1 MHKFKSYIW
10 EWLIGF
16 SLIVLYLLSSARVV
30 NAAENPSFT
39 HTHAAKC
46 TQKFTETCTV
56 HHTCS
61 YHEEHQT
68 RYCNTCGK
76 GTDHK
81 LTAHTYTCSKQ
92 NDTWQPDGVC
102 TCTVC
107 GTSVG
112 WVNPP
117 GKKHEYTV
125 DRRVCGMEEGEA
137 TATLSVSAD
146 STAWTNKAVGLTA
159 SVAVLKDDA
168 SSQGITLSWQDGKMS
183 VTQNGTYTVT
193 ATNGQGQSISASV
206 TVNCI
211 DTTAP
216 VISSV
221 TGDTGSMSKTAISV
235 TVAASD
241 AESGLA
247 EVPFSTDG
255 GSSFGTS
262 NTFTVTE
269 GSPVTFVVRDK
280 AGNTT
285 QKTIKRGDFP
295 YPAEKPAEGGNKPG
309 GESGGNSNGGNS
321 GSGGS
326 TGGNSGTGGSTGGNS
341 GAGGSGNGGNSGNS
355 NGGNSGTGGSTGGNS
370 GTGSNSNGGNNGTGG
385 AGSTGGKGSSTGAGG
400 KQNGGNTGKNS
411 DKNSTSG
418 KDTAGTGRNNADGGT
433 GAEGSTGENAA
444 GKTGTDSKMLLIA
457 RLEKERLLAQKD
469 LMADDR
475 LAGGYA
481 DAGTG
486 AVESTDE
493 EVFSHK
499 SSAGGLAG
507 MVSWIGANPLPA
519 AGGVLLLAALLI
531 GGYLFWYFGVDVYCY
546 DGGEEYKR
554 LGLLFVKKKQG
565 SYELQFPDGITEDE
579 GKERF
584 RLVFKGRLIKQARHR
599 RLTIHYGGRK
609 ILQSMEECVDF
620 VL

>member
-30 NAAENPSFT
+30 SAAENPSFT

-46 TQKFTETCTV
+46 TQKSTETCTV

-68 RYCNTCGK
+68 RFCNTCGK

-81 LTAHTYTCSKQ
+81 MTAHTYTCSKQ

-125 DRRVCGMEEGEA
+125 DRRVCGMEEGEV

-159 SVAVLKDDA
+159 SVAVLKDDI

-193 ATNGQGQSISASV
+193 ATNGQGQSISATV
-206 TVNCI
+206 AVNCI

-247 EVPFSTDG
+247 EAPFSTDG
-255 GSSFGTS
+255 GSSFGTA

-269 GSPVTFVVRDK
+269 GNPVTFVVKDK

-295 YPAEKPAEGGNKPG
+295 YPAEKPSEGGNKPG
-309 GESGGNSNGGNS
+309 GESGG
-321 GSGGS
+321 
-326 TGGNSGTGGSTGGNS
+326 T
-341 GAGGSGNGGNSGNS
+341 GGSGNGGNSG
-355 NGGNSGTGGSTGGNS
+355 TGGNS
-370 GTGSNSNGGNNGTGG
+370 GNDSNSTGGNNDTGSSGTGNG
-385 AGSTGGKGSSTGAGG
+385 GSGGAGG
-400 KQNGGNTGKNS
+400 KQNGGNPGKNT
-411 DKNSTSG
+411 DKNRTSG
-418 KDTAGTGRNNADGGT
+418 KDTAGNSGNNADAGN
-433 GAEGSTGENAA
+433 GAEGSKKENAA
-444 GKTGTDSKMLLIA
+444 GKSGTDSKMLLIA

-469 LMADDR
+469 MMDDDR

-486 AVESTDE
+486 VEESTDE
-493 EVFSHK
+493 EMPSLK
-499 SSAGGLAG
+499 SNAGGLAG
-507 MVSWIGANPLPA
+507 MVSWIGTNPLPA
-519 AGGVLLLAALLI
+519 AGGMLLLAALLI

>member
-30 NAAENPSFT
+30 SAAENPSFT

-46 TQKFTETCTV
+46 TQKSTETCTV

-68 RYCNTCGK
+68 RFCNTCGK

-159 SVAVLKDDA
+159 SVAILKDDI

-206 TVNCI
+206 AVNCI

-247 EVPFSTDG
+247 ETPFSTDG
-255 GSSFGTS
+255 GSSFGTA

-269 GSPVTFVVRDK
+269 GNPVTFVVKDK

-295 YPAEKPAEGGNKPG
+295 YPAEKPSEGGNKPG
-309 GESGGNSNGGNS
+309 GESGG
-321 GSGGS
+321 
-326 TGGNSGTGGSTGGNS
+326 T
-341 GAGGSGNGGNSGNS
+341 GGSGNGGNSGN
-355 NGGNSGTGGSTGGNS
+355 
-370 GTGSNSNGGNNGTGG
+370 
-385 AGSTGGKGSSTGAGG
+385 
-400 KQNGGNTGKNS
+400 
-411 DKNSTSG
+411 
-418 KDTAGTGRNNADGGT
+418 NADAGT
-433 GAEGSTGENAA
+433 GAEGSRKENAA
-444 GKTGTDSKMLLIA
+444 GKSGTDSKMLLIA

-469 LMADDR
+469 MMDDDR

-486 AVESTDE
+486 VEESTDE
-493 EVFSHK
+493 EMPSLK
-499 SSAGGLAG
+499 SNAGGLAG

-519 AGGVLLLAALLI
+519 AGGMLLLAALLI

-599 RLTIHYGGRK
+599 KLTIHYGGRK

>member
-10 EWLIGF
+10 EWLIGL

-30 NAAENPSFT
+30 NAAKNPSFT

-68 RYCNTCGK
+68 RFCNTCGK

-146 STAWTNKAVGLTA
+146 STAWTNKSVGLTA

-183 VTQNGTYTVT
+183 VTQNGTYTVN

-255 GSSFGTS
+255 GSSFGTV
-262 NTFTVTE
+262 NTFMVTE
-269 GSPVTFVVRDK
+269 GNPVTFVVKDK

-295 YPAEKPAEGGNKPG
+295 YPAEKPSEGGNKPG
-309 GESGGNSNGGNS
+309 GESGGTGGSGNGGNSGSGGSNSGGNSGTGGNSTGGNS

-326 TGGNSGTGGSTGGNS
+326 TGGNSGN
-341 GAGGSGNGGNSGNS
+341 
-355 NGGNSGTGGSTGGNS
+355 
-370 GTGSNSNGGNNGTGG
+370 GSNIGGNNGTGSTG
-385 AGSTGGKGSSTGAGG
+385 TGSGGSGGTGGKDGSAGAGG
-400 KQNGGNTGKNS
+400 KQNGGNAGKNT
-411 DKNSTSG
+411 DKNRTSG
-418 KDTAGTGRNNADGGT
+418 KDTAENSGNKADAGTGT
-433 GAEGSTGENAA
+433 EGSKEENTA
-444 GKTGTDSKMLLIA
+444 GKSGTDSKMLLIA
-457 RLEKERLLAQKD
+457 RLERERLLAQKD
-469 LMADDR
+469 MMDDDR

-481 DAGTG
+481 
-486 AVESTDE
+486 AVEDADE
-493 EVFSHK
+493 EMPSLN
-499 SSAGGLAG
+499 SNAGGLAG
-507 MVSWIGANPLPA
+507 MVSWIGTNPLPA
-519 AGGVLLLAALLI
+519 AGGMLLLAALLI

-565 SYELQFPDGITEDE
+565 AYELQFPDGITEDE

>member
-1 MHKFKSYIW
+1 
-10 EWLIGF
+10 
-16 SLIVLYLLSSARVV
+16 
-30 NAAENPSFT
+30 
-39 HTHAAKC
+39 
-46 TQKFTETCTV
+46 
-56 HHTCS
+56 
-61 YHEEHQT
+61 
-68 RYCNTCGK
+68 
-76 GTDHK
+76 
-81 LTAHTYTCSKQ
+81 
-92 NDTWQPDGVC
+92 
-102 TCTVC
+102 
-107 GTSVG
+107 
-112 WVNPP
+112 
-117 GKKHEYTV
+117 
-125 DRRVCGMEEGEA
+125 
-137 TATLSVSAD
+137 
-146 STAWTNKAVGLTA
+146 
-159 SVAVLKDDA
+159 
-168 SSQGITLSWQDGKMS
+168 MS

-206 TVNCI
+206 AVNCI

-247 EVPFSTDG
+247 EAPFSADG

-269 GSPVTFVVRDK
+269 GNPVTFVVKDK

-295 YPAEKPAEGGNKPG
+295 YPAEKPSEGGNKPG
-309 GESGGNSNGGNS
+309 GESGG
-321 GSGGS
+321 
-326 TGGNSGTGGSTGGNS
+326 T
-341 GAGGSGNGGNSGNS
+341 GGSGNGGNSGTGGN
-355 NGGNSGTGGSTGGNS
+355 NGGNSGTGGSGIGGSNTGGNS
-370 GTGSNSNGGNNGTGG
+370 GNDSNSTGGNNDTGSNGTGNGGSGG
-385 AGSTGGKGSSTGAGG
+385 AGGKGSSTGAGG
-400 KQNGGNTGKNS
+400 NPGKNS
-411 DKNSTSG
+411 DKNRTSG
-418 KDTAGTGRNNADGGT
+418 KDTAGNSGNNADAGT
-433 GAEGSTGENAA
+433 GAEGSRKENAA
-444 GKTGTDSKMLLIA
+444 GKSGTDSKMLLIA

-469 LMADDR
+469 MMDDDR

-486 AVESTDE
+486 VEESTDE
-493 EVFSHK
+493 EMPSLK
-499 SSAGGLAG
+499 SNAGGLAG

-519 AGGVLLLAALLI
+519 AGGMLLLAALLI

>member
-10 EWLIGF
+10 EWLIGL

-68 RYCNTCGK
+68 RFCNTCGK

-183 VTQNGTYTVT
+183 VTQNGTYTVN

-235 TVAASD
+235 TVTASD

-255 GSSFGTS
+255 GSSFGTV
-262 NTFTVTE
+262 NTFMVTE
-269 GSPVTFVVRDK
+269 GNPVTFVVKDK

-295 YPAEKPAEGGNKPG
+295 YPAEKPSEGGNKPG
-309 GESGGNSNGGNS
+309 GESGGTGGSGNGGNSGSGGSNSGGNSGTGGNSTGGNS

-326 TGGNSGTGGSTGGNS
+326 TGGNSGN
-341 GAGGSGNGGNSGNS
+341 
-355 NGGNSGTGGSTGGNS
+355 
-370 GTGSNSNGGNNGTGG
+370 GSNIGGNNGTGSTG
-385 AGSTGGKGSSTGAGG
+385 TGSGGSGGTGGKDGSAGAGG
-400 KQNGGNTGKNS
+400 KQNGGNAGKNT
-411 DKNSTSG
+411 DKNRTSG
-418 KDTAGTGRNNADGGT
+418 KDTAENSGNKADAGTGV
-433 GAEGSTGENAA
+433 EGSKEENTA
-444 GKTGTDSKMLLIA
+444 GKSGTDSKMLLIA
-457 RLEKERLLAQKD
+457 RLERERLLAQKD
-469 LMADDR
+469 MMDDDR

-481 DAGTG
+481 
-486 AVESTDE
+486 AVEDADE
-493 EVFSHK
+493 EMPSLN
-499 SSAGGLAG
+499 SNAGGLAG
-507 MVSWIGANPLPA
+507 MVSWIGTNPLPA
-519 AGGVLLLAALLI
+519 AGGMLLLAALLI

-565 SYELQFPDGITEDE
+565 SYELQFPDGITGDE

>member
-30 NAAENPSFT
+30 SAAENPSFT

-46 TQKFTETCTV
+46 TQKSTETCTV

-68 RYCNTCGK
+68 RFCNTCGK

-137 TATLSVSAD
+137 TATLNVSAD

-159 SVAVLKDDA
+159 SVAVLKDDI

-206 TVNCI
+206 AVNCI

-247 EVPFSTDG
+247 EAPFSTDG
-255 GSSFGTS
+255 GSSFGTA

-269 GSPVTFVVRDK
+269 GNPVTFVVKDK

-295 YPAEKPAEGGNKPG
+295 YPAEKPSEGGNKPG
-309 GESGGNSNGGNS
+309 SERG
-321 GSGGS
+321 
-326 TGGNSGTGGSTGGNS
+326 GTGGR
-341 GAGGSGNGGNSGNS
+341 GNGGNSGNDS
-355 NGGNSGTGGSTGGNS
+355 NSTGGNND
-370 GTGSNSNGGNNGTGG
+370 TGSNGTGNGGS
-385 AGSTGGKGSSTGAGG
+385 GSAGGKGSSTGAGG
-400 KQNGGNTGKNS
+400 KQNGGNPGKNS
-411 DKNSTSG
+411 DKNRTSG
-418 KDTAGTGRNNADGGT
+418 KDTAGNSGNNADAGT
-433 GAEGSTGENAA
+433 GAEGSKKENAA
-444 GKTGTDSKMLLIA
+444 GKSGTDSKMLLIA

-469 LMADDR
+469 MMDDDR

-486 AVESTDE
+486 VEESTDE
-493 EVFSHK
+493 EMPSLK
-499 SSAGGLAG
+499 SNAGGLAG
-507 MVSWIGANPLPA
+507 RVSWIGANPLPA
-519 AGGVLLLAALLI
+519 AGGMLLLAALLI

-599 RLTIHYGGRK
+599 KLTIHYGGRK

>member
-30 NAAENPSFT
+30 SAAENPSFT

-46 TQKFTETCTV
+46 TQKFTETCAV

-68 RYCNTCGK
+68 RFCNTCGK

-159 SVAVLKDDA
+159 SVAVLKDDI

-206 TVNCI
+206 AVNCI

-247 EVPFSTDG
+247 EAPFSTDG
-255 GSSFGTS
+255 GSSFGTT

-269 GSPVTFVVRDK
+269 GNPVTFVVKDK

-295 YPAEKPAEGGNKPG
+295 YPAEKPSEGGNKPG
-309 GESGGNSNGGNS
+309 GESGG
-321 GSGGS
+321 
-326 TGGNSGTGGSTGGNS
+326 T
-341 GAGGSGNGGNSGNS
+341 GGSGNGGNSGT
-355 NGGNSGTGGSTGGNS
+355 GDNSGND
-370 GTGSNSNGGNNGTGG
+370 SNGGNNGTGSNGTGTNG
-385 AGSTGGKGSSTGAGG
+385 AGSNGGKGSSAGAGG
-400 KQNGGNTGKNS
+400 KQNGGNAGKNS
-411 DKNSTSG
+411 DKNRTSG
-418 KDTAGTGRNNADGGT
+418 KDTAGNGTNNADAGT
-433 GAEGSTGENAA
+433 GAEGSKKENAA
-444 GKTGTDSKMLLIA
+444 GKSGTDSKMLLIA

-469 LMADDR
+469 MMDDDR

-486 AVESTDE
+486 VEESTDE
-493 EVFSHK
+493 ETPSLK
-499 SSAGGLAG
+499 SNAGGLAG
-507 MVSWIGANPLPA
+507 MVSWIGTNPLPA
-519 AGGVLLLAALLI
+519 AGGMLLLAALFI

-599 RLTIHYGGRK
+599 KLTIHYGGRK

>member
-30 NAAENPSFT
+30 SAAENPSFT

-46 TQKFTETCTV
+46 TQKSTETCTV

-68 RYCNTCGK
+68 RFCNTCGK

-107 GTSVG
+107 GASVG

-125 DRRVCGMEEGEA
+125 DKRVCGMEEGEV

-159 SVAVLKDDA
+159 SVAVLKDDI

-206 TVNCI
+206 AVNCI

-247 EVPFSTDG
+247 EAPFSTDG
-255 GSSFGTS
+255 GSSFGTA

-269 GSPVTFVVRDK
+269 GNPVTFVVKDK

-295 YPAEKPAEGGNKPG
+295 YPAEKPSEGGNKPG
-309 GESGGNSNGGNS
+309 GESGG
-321 GSGGS
+321 
-326 TGGNSGTGGSTGGNS
+326 T
-341 GAGGSGNGGNSGNS
+341 GGSGNGGNSGT
-355 NGGNSGTGGSTGGNS
+355 GGSGTGGSNTGGNS
-370 GTGSNSNGGNNGTGG
+370 GNDSNSTGGNNDTGSNGTGNGGS
-385 AGSTGGKGSSTGAGG
+385 GSAGGKGSSTGAGG
-400 KQNGGNTGKNS
+400 KQNGGNAGKNS
-411 DKNSTSG
+411 DKNRTSG
-418 KDTAGTGRNNADGGT
+418 RDTAGNSGNN
-433 GAEGSTGENAA
+433 
-444 GKTGTDSKMLLIA
+444 
-457 RLEKERLLAQKD
+457 
-469 LMADDR
+469 
-475 LAGGYA
+475 A

-486 AVESTDE
+486 VEESTDE
-493 EVFSHK
+493 EMPSLK
-499 SSAGGLAG
+499 SNAGGLAG
-507 MVSWIGANPLPA
+507 MVSWIGTNPLPA
-519 AGGVLLLAALLI
+519 AGGMLLLAALLI

-599 RLTIHYGGRK
+599 KLTIHYGGRK

>member
-16 SLIVLYLLSSARVV
+16 CLIVLYLLSSARVV

-56 HHTCS
+56 HHICS

-68 RYCNTCGK
+68 RYCNTCGR

-183 VTQNGTYTVT
+183 ATQNGTYAVT

-247 EVPFSTDG
+247 EAPFSTDG

-269 GSPVTFVVRDK
+269 GSPVTFVVKDK

-309 GESGGNSNGGNS
+309 GESGGTGGSNTGGGSGSGSNNGGNS
-321 GSGGS
+321 GTGGS
-326 TGGNSGTGGSTGGNS
+326 SGGNSGTGGSTGGN
-341 GAGGSGNGGNSGNS
+341 N
-355 NGGNSGTGGSTGGNS
+355 

-385 AGSTGGKGSSTGAGG
+385 GNGTGTGGVGSSGGKGSSTGAGG

-411 DKNSTSG
+411 DKNSSSG
-418 KDTAGTGRNNADGGT
+418 KDTAGNGTNNADAGT
-433 GAEGSTGENAA
+433 GFEGSLGENAA
-444 GKTGTDSKMLLIA
+444 GKSGTDSKMLLIA

-469 LMADDR
+469 LMEDDR

-486 AVESTDE
+486 AEESTDE
-493 EVFSHK
+493 ETLSRKNSV
-499 SSAGGLAG
+499 GGLAG

-579 GKERF
+579 GRERF

>member
-30 NAAENPSFT
+30 SAAENPSFT

-46 TQKFTETCTV
+46 TQKFTETCAV

-68 RYCNTCGK
+68 RFCNTCGK

-107 GTSVG
+107 ATSVG

-159 SVAVLKDDA
+159 SVAVLKDDI

-206 TVNCI
+206 AVNCI

-247 EVPFSTDG
+247 EAPFSTDG
-255 GSSFGTS
+255 GSSFGTA

-269 GSPVTFVVRDK
+269 GNPVTFVVKDK

-295 YPAEKPAEGGNKPG
+295 YPAEKPSEGGNKPG
-309 GESGGNSNGGNS
+309 GESGGTGGSGTGGNS
-321 GSGGS
+321 GNGGS
-326 TGGNSGTGGSTGGNS
+326 GTGGNSGTGGSNTGGSGTGGNS
-341 GAGGSGNGGNSGNS
+341 GN
-355 NGGNSGTGGSTGGNS
+355 GGSTGGNG
-370 GTGSNSNGGNNGTGG
+370 GTGGNSGNDSNSTGGNNGTGSNG
-385 AGSTGGKGSSTGAGG
+385 TGNGGKGSSAGAGG
-400 KQNGGNTGKNS
+400 KQNGGNAGKNS
-411 DKNSTSG
+411 DKNRTSG
-418 KDTAGTGRNNADGGT
+418 KDTAGNGTNNADAGT
-433 GAEGSTGENAA
+433 GAEGSKKENAA
-444 GKTGTDSKMLLIA
+444 GKSGTDSKMLLIA

-469 LMADDR
+469 MMDDDR

-486 AVESTDE
+486 VEESTDE
-493 EVFSHK
+493 ETPSLK
-499 SSAGGLAG
+499 SNAGGFAG
-507 MVSWIGANPLPA
+507 MVSWIGTNPLPA
-519 AGGVLLLAALLI
+519 AGGMLLLAALLI

-599 RLTIHYGGRK
+599 KLTIHYGGRK

>member
-30 NAAENPSFT
+30 SAAENPSFT

-46 TQKFTETCTV
+46 TQKSTETCTV

-68 RYCNTCGK
+68 RFCNTCGK

-159 SVAVLKDDA
+159 SVAVLKDDI

-206 TVNCI
+206 AVNCI

-247 EVPFSTDG
+247 EAPFSADG
-255 GSSFGTS
+255 GSS
-262 NTFTVTE
+262 
-269 GSPVTFVVRDK
+269 
-280 AGNTT
+280 
-285 QKTIKRGDFP
+285 
-295 YPAEKPAEGGNKPG
+295 
-309 GESGGNSNGGNS
+309 
-321 GSGGS
+321 
-326 TGGNSGTGGSTGGNS
+326 
-341 GAGGSGNGGNSGNS
+341 
-355 NGGNSGTGGSTGGNS
+355 
-370 GTGSNSNGGNNGTGG
+370 
-385 AGSTGGKGSSTGAGG
+385 SSAV
-400 KQNGGNTGKNS
+400 
-411 DKNSTSG
+411 
-418 KDTAGTGRNNADGGT
+418 
-433 GAEGSTGENAA
+433 
-444 GKTGTDSKMLLIA
+444 A
-457 RLEKERLLAQKD
+457 RL
-469 LMADDR
+469 
-475 LAGGYA
+475 
-481 DAGTG
+481 
-486 AVESTDE
+486 
-493 EVFSHK
+493 
-499 SSAGGLAG
+499 
-507 MVSWIGANPLPA
+507 P
-519 AGGVLLLAALLI
+519 
-531 GGYLFWYFGVDVYCY
+531 
-546 DGGEEYKR
+546 
-554 LGLLFVKKKQG
+554 
-565 SYELQFPDGITEDE
+565 
-579 GKERF
+579 
-584 RLVFKGRLIKQARHR
+584 
-599 RLTIHYGGRK
+599 
-609 ILQSMEECVDF
+609 
-620 VL
+620 

>member
-30 NAAENPSFT
+30 SAAENPSFT

-46 TQKFTETCTV
+46 TQKFTETCAV

-68 RYCNTCGK
+68 RFCNTCGK

-125 DRRVCGMEEGEA
+125 DRRVCGMEEGEV

-159 SVAVLKDDA
+159 SVAVLKDDI

-193 ATNGQGQSISASV
+193 ATNGQGQCISASV
-206 TVNCI
+206 AVNCI

-247 EVPFSTDG
+247 EAPFSTDG
-255 GSSFGTS
+255 GSSFGTA

-269 GSPVTFVVRDK
+269 GNPVTFVVKDK

-295 YPAEKPAEGGNKPG
+295 YPAEKPSEGGNKPG
-309 GESGGNSNGGNS
+309 GESGG
-321 GSGGS
+321 
-326 TGGNSGTGGSTGGNS
+326 TGE
-341 GAGGSGNGGNSGNS
+341 SGNGGNSGNDS
-355 NGGNSGTGGSTGGNS
+355 NSTGGNND
-370 GTGSNSNGGNNGTGG
+370 TGSNGTGNGG
-385 AGSTGGKGSSTGAGG
+385 SGGKGSSTGAGG
-400 KQNGGNTGKNS
+400 KQNGGNPGKNS
-411 DKNSTSG
+411 DKNRTSG
-418 KDTAGTGRNNADGGT
+418 KDTAGNSGNNADAGN
-433 GAEGSTGENAA
+433 GAEGSKKENAA
-444 GKTGTDSKMLLIA
+444 GKSGTDSKMLLIA

-469 LMADDR
+469 MMDDDR

-486 AVESTDE
+486 VEESTDE
-493 EVFSHK
+493 EMPSLK
-499 SSAGGLAG
+499 SNAGGLAG

-519 AGGVLLLAALLI
+519 AGGMLLLAALLI

>member
-10 EWLIGF
+10 EWLIGL

-68 RYCNTCGK
+68 RFCNTCGK

-183 VTQNGTYTVT
+183 VTQNGTYTVN

-255 GSSFGTS
+255 GSSFGTV
-262 NTFTVTE
+262 NTFMVTE
-269 GSPVTFVVRDK
+269 GNPVTFVVKDK

-295 YPAEKPAEGGNKPG
+295 YPAEKPSEGGNKPG
-309 GESGGNSNGGNS
+309 GESGGTGGSGNGGSSGSGGSNSGGNSGTGGNSTGGNS

-326 TGGNSGTGGSTGGNS
+326 TGGNSGN
-341 GAGGSGNGGNSGNS
+341 
-355 NGGNSGTGGSTGGNS
+355 
-370 GTGSNSNGGNNGTGG
+370 GSNIGGNNGTGSTG
-385 AGSTGGKGSSTGAGG
+385 TGSGGTGGKDGSAGAGG
-400 KQNGGNTGKNS
+400 KQNGGNAGKNT
-411 DKNSTSG
+411 DKNRTSG
-418 KDTAGTGRNNADGGT
+418 KDTAENSGNKADAGTGT
-433 GAEGSTGENAA
+433 EGSKEENTA
-444 GKTGTDSKMLLIA
+444 GKSGTDSKMLLIA
-457 RLEKERLLAQKD
+457 RLERERLLAQKD
-469 LMADDR
+469 MMDDDR

-481 DAGTG
+481 
-486 AVESTDE
+486 AVEDADE
-493 EVFSHK
+493 EMPSLN
-499 SSAGGLAG
+499 SNAGGLAG
-507 MVSWIGANPLPA
+507 MVSWIGTNPLPA
-519 AGGVLLLAALLI
+519 AGGMLLLAALLI

-565 SYELQFPDGITEDE
+565 AYELQFPDGITEDE

>member
-30 NAAENPSFT
+30 SAAENPSFT

-46 TQKFTETCTV
+46 TQKSTETCTV

-68 RYCNTCGK
+68 RFCNTCGK

-159 SVAVLKDDA
+159 SVAVLKDDI

-206 TVNCI
+206 AVNCI

-247 EVPFSTDG
+247 EAPFSTDG
-255 GSSFGTS
+255 GSSFGTA

-269 GSPVTFVVRDK
+269 GNPVTFVVKDK

-295 YPAEKPAEGGNKPG
+295 YPVEKPSEGGNKPG
-309 GESGGNSNGGNS
+309 GESGE
-321 GSGGS
+321 
-326 TGGNSGTGGSTGGNS
+326 T
-341 GAGGSGNGGNSGNS
+341 GGSGNGGNSG
-355 NGGNSGTGGSTGGNS
+355 TGGNS
-370 GTGSNSNGGNNGTGG
+370 GNDSNSTGGNNDTGSNGTGNGGS
-385 AGSTGGKGSSTGAGG
+385 GSAGGKGSSTGAGG
-400 KQNGGNTGKNS
+400 KQNGGNAGKNS
-411 DKNSTSG
+411 DKNRTSG
-418 KDTAGTGRNNADGGT
+418 KDTAGNSGNNADAGT
-433 GAEGSTGENAA
+433 GAEGSRKENAA
-444 GKTGTDSKMLLIA
+444 GKSGTDSKMLLIA
-457 RLEKERLLAQKD
+457 RLERERLLAQKD
-469 LMADDR
+469 MMDDDR

-486 AVESTDE
+486 VEESTDE
-493 EVFSHK
+493 EMPSLK
-499 SSAGGLAG
+499 SNAGGLAG
-507 MVSWIGANPLPA
+507 MASWIGANPLPA
-519 AGGVLLLAALLI
+519 VGGMLLLAALLI

-599 RLTIHYGGRK
+599 KLTIHYGGRK

>member
-46 TQKFTETCTV
+46 TQKFTETCAV

-61 YHEEHQT
+61 YNEEHQT

-81 LTAHTYTCSKQ
+81 LTAHTYTCSRQ

-137 TATLSVSAD
+137 TAALSVSAD
-146 STAWTNKAVGLTA
+146 STAWTNKAVGLMA
-159 SVAVLKDDA
+159 SVAVLKDDV

-183 VTQNGTYTVT
+183 ATQNGTYTVT
-193 ATNGQGQSISASV
+193 AANGQGQSISASV
-206 TVNCI
+206 TVKCI

-221 TGDTGSMSKTAISV
+221 TGDTGSMSKNAISV

-247 EVPFSTDG
+247 EAPFSTDG
-255 GSSFGTS
+255 GSSFGTG
-262 NTFTVTE
+262 NMFTVTE

-295 YPAEKPAEGGNKPG
+295 YPAEKPAESGNKPG
-309 GESGGNSNGGNS
+309 GESGGTGGSGTGGNSGTGGSSTGGNS

-326 TGGNSGTGGSTGGNS
+326 TGGNSGTGDNST
-341 GAGGSGNGGNSGNS
+341 
-355 NGGNSGTGGSTGGNS
+355 GGNSGTGGSSTGGNS
-370 GTGSNSNGGNNGTGG
+370 GTGGNNGGNNGTGG
-385 AGSTGGKGSSTGAGG
+385 AGSSGGKGSSTGAGG

-418 KDTAGTGRNNADGGT
+418 KDTAGNNGNNAD
-433 GAEGSTGENAA
+433 A
-444 GKTGTDSKMLLIA
+444 GTDSKMLLIA

-469 LMADDR
+469 LMEDDR

-486 AVESTDE
+486 VEENTDE

>member
-10 EWLIGF
+10 EWLIGL

-68 RYCNTCGK
+68 RFCNTCGK

-137 TATLSVSAD
+137 TAILSVSAD

-183 VTQNGTYTVT
+183 VTQNGTYTVN

-241 AESGLA
+241 AESGLT

-255 GSSFGTS
+255 GSSFGTV
-262 NTFTVTE
+262 NTFMVTE
-269 GSPVTFVVRDK
+269 GNPVTFVVKDK

-295 YPAEKPAEGGNKPG
+295 YPAEKPSEGGNKPG
-309 GESGGNSNGGNS
+309 GESGGTGGSGNGGNSGSGGSNSGGNSGTGGNSTGGNS

-326 TGGNSGTGGSTGGNS
+326 TGGNSGN
-341 GAGGSGNGGNSGNS
+341 
-355 NGGNSGTGGSTGGNS
+355 
-370 GTGSNSNGGNNGTGG
+370 GSNIGGNNGTGSTG
-385 AGSTGGKGSSTGAGG
+385 TGSGGSGGTGGKDGSAGAGG
-400 KQNGGNTGKNS
+400 KQNGGNAGKNT
-411 DKNSTSG
+411 DKNRTSG
-418 KDTAGTGRNNADGGT
+418 KDTAENSGNKADAGTGT
-433 GAEGSTGENAA
+433 EGSKEENTA
-444 GKTGTDSKMLLIA
+444 GKSGTDSKMLLIA

-469 LMADDR
+469 MMDDDR

-481 DAGTG
+481 
-486 AVESTDE
+486 AVEDADE
-493 EVFSHK
+493 EMPSLK
-499 SSAGGLAG
+499 SNTGGLAG
-507 MVSWIGANPLPA
+507 MVSWIGKNPLPA
-519 AGGVLLLAALLI
+519 AGGMLLLAALLI

>member
-10 EWLIGF
+10 EWLMGF
-16 SLIVLYLLSSARVV
+16 GLIVLYLLSSARVV

-46 TQKFTETCTV
+46 TQKFTETCAV

-102 TCTVC
+102 TCMVC
-107 GTSVG
+107 GTSTG

-137 TATLSVSAD
+137 TATLSVSTD

-183 VTQNGTYTVT
+183 AAQNGTYTVT

-206 TVNCI
+206 AVNCI

-216 VISSV
+216 VISAV

-247 EVPFSTDG
+247 DAPFSTDG

-269 GSPVTFVVRDK
+269 GSPITFVVRDK
-280 AGNTT
+280 AGNMT

-295 YPAEKPAEGGNKPG
+295 YPAEKPAESGNKPG
-309 GESGGNSNGGNS
+309 GESGGT
-321 GSGGS
+321 GGS
-326 TGGNSGTGGSTGGNS
+326 TGGNSGTGGNNGGNS
-341 GAGGSGNGGNSGNS
+341 GAGGSGNGGNSGTGGS
-355 NGGNSGTGGSTGGNS
+355 NGGNSGTGSD
-370 GTGSNSNGGNNGTGG
+370 NGGNNDAGSSNGTGNGG
-385 AGSTGGKGSSTGAGG
+385 AGSSGGNGSSTGAGG
-400 KQNGGNTGKNS
+400 RLNGGNTGKNS
-411 DKNSTSG
+411 DKSNTTG
-418 KDTAGTGRNNADGGT
+418 KDTAGNNGNNADAGT
-433 GAEGSTGENAA
+433 GMEGSAGENAA
-444 GKTGTDSKMLLIA
+444 GKSGTDSKMLLIA
-457 RLEKERLLAQKD
+457 RLEKERLLAQKG
-469 LMADDR
+469 LMEDDR
-475 LAGGYA
+475 LAGGYEA
-481 DAGTG
+481 E
-486 AVESTDE
+486 ESTDE
-493 EVFSHK
+493 EVFSRK